1 MIFTGVSFVKFF
13 APWCGHCKALAPT
26 WDKLGEE
33 LKDRDDIVIGK
44 FEATANAVDMVGVRS
59 YPTLILFQGSIRNQ
73 VKYDKGDRSL
83 EGLLAFLDE
92 RGIKSKDKI
101 INYFWNW
108 YKKSEEKDNPWKHIN
123 KNKELNVYDE
133 IILKYPPEIKKL
145 EVINNINI
153 IRKTF
158 IRYAAPLL
166 FLLLII

>member
-1 MIFTGVSFVKFF
+1 MLVGKSLNDVVTFTKNVFVEFY

-92 RGIKSKDKI
+92 RGIKSKGEKE
-101 INYFWNW
+101 
-108 YKKSEEKDNPWKHIN
+108 KKD
-123 KNKELNVYDE
+123 EL
-133 IILKYPPEIKKL
+133 
-145 EVINNINI
+145 
-153 IRKTF
+153 
-158 IRYAAPLL
+158 
-166 FLLLII
+166 